1 MTGRILLLVSGFALA
16 AVLASTAHAAPKLS
30 VDCDAAKDNN
40 IQAAVDAAAPG
51 DTVFISGT
59 CNQDVSI
66 ATDDITLSGNEAG
79 VACDKVDP
87 SGSSAVTI
95 NGTVTVEG
103 VRANLEF
110 LEVTGPGLGV
120 DIRDRA
126 TSNLTCND
134 ISNNQETGVRVM
146 RSSHA
151 ELRDNL
157 IEANGQRSIG
167 APFVWFDSGL
177 LVIDQ
182 SYVRSDGNTY
192 RDNQWAGVDVERGS
206 TFRSGDFLRRDG
218 GTGGQDPDE
227 TDVIIERGCD
237 PDNPGDPVSRTGCY
251 TTDQGPVAIEA
262 FNGAIVDIRNA
273 EVRGEMEITAG
284 SSLRFENT
292 VDITG
297 HMRARAGS
305 LVRLRDRDSLGDRQV
320 RFIGALRCQ
329 DTSQTWFSN
338 IGCDQICSAPGNLPD
353 DCVPV
358 AACFDGEDNDGDG
371 DVDAESDTQCA
382 DINDNDESS

>member
-1 MTGRILLLVSGFALA
+1 MNYIKGLTAISLVAGIALFSSA
-16 AVLASTAHAAPKLS
+16 A
-30 VDCDAAKDNN
+30 DAKPPIVVNCSAGKSIQSAVNSAK
-40 IQAAVDAAAPG
+40 PG
-51 DTVFISGT
+51 DTVFITGGT

-66 ATDDITLSGNEAG
+66 TKDDITLSGNEAEA
-79 VACDKVDP
+79 ACNKADP
-87 SGSSAVTI
+87 SASAAATI
-95 NGTVTVEG
+95 IGTITVDG

-120 DIRDRA
+120 DIRSRA

-134 ISNNQETGVRVM
+134 ISNNQETGVRVIQ
-146 RSSHA
+146 SSHA

-157 IEANGQRSIG
+157 IEANGQRSID

-177 LVIDQ
+177 LVIDE
-182 SYVRSDGNTY
+182 SSVRSDGNTY
-192 RDNQWAGVDVERGS
+192 RDNQWAQVDVERGS
-206 TFRSGDFLRRDG
+206 NLKSGDFLRRDG
-218 GTGGQDPDE
+218 GTGGQDPNE

-237 PDNPGDPVSRTGCY
+237 PNNPGDPVSRTGCY
-251 TTDQGPVAIEA
+251 TTDEGPVAIEA
-262 FNGAIVDIRNA
+262 FNGAIVDIRNS
-273 EVRGEMEITAG
+273 EVRGEIEITAG

-292 VDITG
+292 VDIKG

-305 LVRLRDRDSLGDRQV
+305 LVRLSDRDFLGDRQV

-329 DTSQTWFSN
+329 DTSQTWFSF
-338 IGCDQICSAPGNLPD
+338 IGCDQICSAPGDLPG
-353 DCVPV
+353 DCAPV

-371 DVDAESDTQCA
+371 DVDAESDAQCA